1 MNAIANQNLNYNRP
15 IKIAD
20 DVYWVGACDPEIG
33 LQANPYLI
41 IDGEEGVLID
51 GGSRPEFA
59 SVMMKI
65 LQTGL
70 PPSSLSTLLY
80 QHYDPDLCGS
90 IPNLED
96 IIDRADL
103 KIISHREN
111 NTFIRHYAVRSR
123 LTCMETIGGKL
134 VLSSGRTLRFIP
146 TPYAHAPGSF
156 VTFDEKTGIL
166 FSSDLFSSY
175 NHGRKQFELFLSLP
189 EACHT
194 CTDTAPR
201 MEHAPCPTTNRA
213 CPLASFHRFHRMIMT
228 SAKALHHAV
237 GNIMAAD
244 PAMIAPQ
251 HGLVISDRRDIATL
265 ADFLF
270 RMQEVGIDQVVKDTP
285 HG

>member
-1 MNAIANQNLNYNRP
+1 MTAIANQNLNYSRP

-20 DVYWVGACDPEIG
+20 DVYWVGYSNAEIG

-41 IDGEEGVLID
+41 IDGDEGVLID
-51 GGSRPEFA
+51 GGSRPDFA

-70 PPSSLSTLLY
+70 PPSAISTLLY

-103 KIISHREN
+103 KIISHQEN
-111 NTFIRHYAVRSR
+111 NTFIRHYAVRTR
-123 LTCMETIGGKL
+123 LTCMETMGRKL
-134 VLSSGRTLRFIP
+134 VLASGRTLRFIP

-156 VTFDEKTGIL
+156 VTYDEKTGIL
-166 FSSDLFSSY
+166 FSSDLFGSY
-175 NHGRKQFELFLSLP
+175 THGRKNFELFLALP
-189 EACHT
+189 AACRT
-194 CTDTAPR
+194 CTDPAPQHER
-201 MEHAPCPTTNRA
+201 PGCANGNTP

-228 SAKALHHAV
+228 STKALRHAV
-237 GNIMAAD
+237 GNIMAVD

-251 HGLVISDRRDIATL
+251 HGLVVADRRDIATL
-265 ADFLF
+265 ADFLL
-270 RMQEVGIDQVVKDTP
+270 RMEEVGIDQLVKGER